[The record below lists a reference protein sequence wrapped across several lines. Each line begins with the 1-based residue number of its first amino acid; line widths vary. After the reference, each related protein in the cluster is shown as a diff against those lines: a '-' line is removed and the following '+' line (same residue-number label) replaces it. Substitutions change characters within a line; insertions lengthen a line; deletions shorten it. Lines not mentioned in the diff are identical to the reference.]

1 MTTDGGIRSEAGDT
15 TVLLADD
22 HAPTRAGV
30 RAVLEENGFSVVGE
44 ASSAAQAV
52 ELALEHRPELC
63 VLDIHMPG
71 GGVAACSR
79 ISAELPSTTVVMLT
93 VSRNDADLFEAL
105 RAGAAGYLLKDIDPD
120 LLPVELRSVLEGEA
134 ALPRS
139 LVTRLVDEFRGGKP
153 RRRLGRLSLRTT
165 SLTSREWEVL
175 DLMGEGL
182 TTAEMAKRMFVSPVT
197 VRGYVASLLRKLQVK
212 DRTEAVELL
221 RSAED

>member
-1 MTTDGGIRSEAGDT
+1 MTGGDVSDVR
-15 TVLLADD
+15 VLLADD

-30 RAVLEENGFSVVGE
+30 RAVLEESGFEVVGE
-44 ASSAAQAV
+44 AANATQAV
-52 ELALEHRPELC
+52 ELAVAHRPDLC

-79 ISAELPSTTVVMLT
+79 ISAEVPSTTVVMLT

-120 LLPVELRSVLEGEA
+120 LLSGELRSVLEGEA
-134 ALPRS
+134 ALPKS

-153 RRRLGRLSLRTT
+153 RRRLGRLSQRTS

-182 TTAEMAKRMFVSPVT
+182 STAEMAKRMFVSPVT
-197 VRGYVASLLRKLQVK
+197 VRGYVASLLRKLKVK
-212 DRTEAVELL
+212 DRNEAVELL
-221 RSAED
+221 KSTDD